1 MYDEKPNLLILKL
14 AQLIQVSLGHNYW
27 SGENHSLRKKSLHT
41 VNQGTDFFVS
51 KNLITQPLIA
61 SICWCAPRW
70 YPKINIQYHKKE
82 AEHFKHDQKEQSNNL
97 KETKT
102 KTVIMKLILLAFGL
116 ASGTF
121 VLTKFITS

>member
-27 SGENHSLRKKSLHT
+27 SGENPSLRKKSLHT

-102 KTVIMKLILLAFGL
+102 KTLIMKLILLAFGL